1 MKCLWVVGEGMVSL
15 VFYLSVDGKV
25 NGRIS
30 KFLGVVRDGN
40 EYDGGYGIS

>member
-1 MKCLWVVGEGMVSL
+1 MVSL
-15 VFYLSVDGKV
+15 AFHPSVDGKV

-40 EYDGGYGIS
+40 EHDGGHGTSQ